1 MKPNKAYIIPFVGLK
16 LGNNEFEYSID
27 KKFFDEFE
35 YSLVKN
41 GDVKVHLTFN
51 KQETMFILDFF
62 IKGTIEVACDR
73 CLAPYPHDIEV
84 NERQIVKLSDSDINE
99 EGEIIVISR
108 AAYEYDVA
116 PLIYEYINLQV
127 PIITACDGQQSFC
140 DQEMISKLNELRTE
154 ETESDEKPI
163 DPRWDALKNFGEN

>member
-1 MKPNKAYIIPFVGLK
+1 MKPNKEYIIPFVGLK
-16 LGNNEFEYSID
+16 LGINEFEYSID

-51 KQETMFILDFF
+51 KQETMFMLDFVL
-62 IKGTIEVACDR
+62 KGTIEVSCDR
-73 CLAPYPHDIEV
+73 CLAPYPQDIETS
-84 NERQIVKLSDSDINE
+84 ERQIFKISDSEIND

-108 AAYEYDVA
+108 AAYELDVA

-127 PIITACDGQQSFC
+127 PIITNCDGEKSYC
-140 DQEMISKLNELRTE
+140 DQEMLDKLKALRTE
-154 ETESDEKPI
+154 DEESDEKPS
-163 DPRWDALKNFGEN
+163 DPRWDALKNFRDN